1 MNVSISG
8 RPIKT
13 IHGTNTTV
21 SINVRWYN
29 GSIDS
34 AGPNNKRNKV
44 MDGKMTTQ
52 IFRVIIHFIFV
63 FIGCDPSKV

>member
-21 SINVRWYN
+21 SMNVLWYN
-29 GSIDS
+29 GSIAS
-34 AGPNNKRNKV
+34 AGPNNERNNV
-44 MDGKMTTQ
+44 IDGKMTTH
-52 IFRVIIHFIFV
+52 IFRVIINFIFV
-63 FIGCDPSKV
+63 FIGR

>member
-1 MNVSISG
+1 MTG
-8 RPIKT
+8 KPIKT

-21 SINVRWYN
+21 SMNVRWYN
-29 GSIDS
+29 GSTDS
-34 AGPNNKRNKV
+34 AGPNNERNKV

-63 FIGCDPSKV
+63 FIGCGPSRV